1 MPNLE
6 ENHDVNVKIKDLK
19 EGMSDVNVRGR
30 VLEVRDPKIVQTR
43 RGPKRISEAI
53 VGDETGRVKL
63 TLWGEHAGT
72 LEEGE
77 AVEISGA
84 WTTSYRGEVQLN
96 VGYKGNIERLDNGE
110 VPEKD
115 DIPEDVPKAE
125 DNFQRSG
132 YRRSWSGRSYG
143 GYKRTGYGR
152 Q

>member
-1 MPNLE
+1 M
-6 ENHDVNVKIKDLK
+6 KIKDLK

-63 TLWGEHAGT
+63 TLWGEHAGS

-96 VGYKGNIERLDNGE
+96 VGYKGNIERLNEDE
-110 VPEKD
+110 VPGKE

-125 DNFQRSG
+125 ERFQRGG
-132 YRRSWSGRSYG
+132 YRRDWAGRSYG
-143 GYKRTGYGR
+143 GYRRQGYSR
-152 Q
+152 